1 MNGIKA
7 EALIQF
13 FQETHGVQ
21 FVDAETGKP
30 IIELLRNTAKREPT
44 QKSDYELW
52 LEEQDELTQLEHKMG
67 AF

>member
-1 MNGIKA
+1 MNGFKA

-13 FQETHGVQ
+13 FEETHGIQ
-21 FVDAETGKP
+21 FVDAETGNP
-30 IIELLRNTAKREPT
+30 ITELLRNTAKIESA